1 MMTVSTLQ
9 PRLDEAAGSDE
20 AGERPAALPVFMPG
34 DVILFAGRGDLYSRL
49 SRWIMRIPGEGP
61 TYAVHTAQFIDA
73 GRYIEIDMVGKVRA
87 TRDIL
92 KKRLARD
99 LWTRRGFEVWRL
111 ESLTADERDR
121 VTRQALTY
129 VGAKFGMGKFFTHLL
144 DGLINKLTPGEV
156 FFFRRLN
163 HDTRYPICSWITA
176 FSYDR
181 ALHYRFGVSPE
192 WADPDQIA
200 DWVNGRPQEWT
211 RVYRL
216 DTYS

>member
-1 MMTVSTLQ
+1 MTVNTLE
-9 PRLDEAAGSDE
+9 PRLDQAAGGE
-20 AGERPAALPVFMPG
+20 RAGERPDALPVFMPG
-34 DVILFAGRGDLYSRL
+34 DVILFAGRGDLYSRV
-49 SRWIMRIPGEGP
+49 SRWIMRSPDEGP

-111 ESLTADERDR
+111 ESLTPDERDA

-181 ALHYRFGVSPE
+181 ALRYRFGVPPE
-192 WADPDQIA
+192 CADPDQIA
-200 DWVNGRPQEWT
+200 DWVNGRPQEWA

-216 DTYS
+216 DSYT

>member
-1 MMTVSTLQ
+1 MTVNTLE
-9 PRLDEAAGSDE
+9 PRLDEAVGGDGAG
-20 AGERPAALPVFMPG
+20 GRPDALPVFMPG
-34 DVILFAGRGDLYSRL
+34 DIILFAGRGDLYSRL
-49 SRWIMRIPGEGP
+49 SRWIMRSPGEGP

-111 ESLTADERDR
+111 ESLTTDERDR

-144 DGLINKLTPGEV
+144 DGLINKLAPGEV

-181 ALHYRFGVSPE
+181 ALHYRFGVPPE
-192 WADPDQIA
+192 CADPDQIA
-200 DWVNGRPQEWT
+200 DWVNGRPHEWA

-216 DTYS
+216 DTYT